1 MVGGRCDSNL
11 QDNTPAASRCL
22 SRLARR
28 YQATW
33 VLRLHAFCIGIAH
46 SVRHRVCG
54 PLVRLCVALWKFACS
69 SGVRAIGPGWRVAM
83 GGGIACCCDVQW
95 SCRCCTC
102 WWLLRLCQ
110 PQSLLRMCIALA
122 AVPTMPM
129 LPSGASVVSF
139 SLMLMENYK
148 YTLLCNCMQIVLL
161 HSMLRKKTGG
171 MTRRMR
177 GEKRAAKTPEAS
189 AKRTDGPIDPPSG
202 VARRQPVRWTPLPT
216 KQQQYLWVTG

>member
-1 MVGGRCDSNL
+1 MRFGNSRVRVACVRSARVGGS
-11 QDNTPAASRCL
+11 PWVAAS
-22 SRLARR
+22 
-28 YQATW
+28 
-33 VLRLHAFCIGIAH
+33 
-46 SVRHRVCG
+46 
-54 PLVRLCVALWKFACS
+54 LVV
-69 SGVRAIGPGWRVAM
+69 VI
-83 GGGIACCCDVQW
+83 DVQW
-95 SCRCCTC
+95 SCTCCTC

-177 GEKRAAKTPEAS
+177 GEKRPAKTPEAS

-216 KQQQYLWVTG
+216 KQQQV

>member
-1 MVGGRCDSNL
+1 
-11 QDNTPAASRCL
+11 
-22 SRLARR
+22 
-28 YQATW
+28 
-33 VLRLHAFCIGIAH
+33 
-46 SVRHRVCG
+46 
-54 PLVRLCVALWKFACS
+54 
-69 SGVRAIGPGWRVAM
+69 M

-177 GEKRAAKTPEAS
+177 GEKRPAKTPEAS

-202 VARRQPVRWTPLPT
+202 VARRQPVRYSAMPPPVRRSPCDAEGKGIIAALRLHVAFITMCN
-216 KQQQYLWVTG
+216 YMRVTSGPRYSYVCYCPVGLNNL

>member
-1 MVGGRCDSNL
+1 MRFGNSRVRVACVRSARVGGS
-11 QDNTPAASRCL
+11 PWVAAS
-22 SRLARR
+22 
-28 YQATW
+28 
-33 VLRLHAFCIGIAH
+33 
-46 SVRHRVCG
+46 
-54 PLVRLCVALWKFACS
+54 LVV
-69 SGVRAIGPGWRVAM
+69 VI
-83 GGGIACCCDVQW
+83 DVQW
-95 SCRCCTC
+95 SCTCCTC

-122 AVPTMPM
+122 AVPTMPK

-177 GEKRAAKTPEAS
+177 GEKRPAKTPEAS

-216 KQQQYLWVTG
+216 KQQQCKRDT

>member
-1 MVGGRCDSNL
+1 M
-11 QDNTPAASRCL
+11 
-22 SRLARR
+22 
-28 YQATW
+28 
-33 VLRLHAFCIGIAH
+33 
-46 SVRHRVCG
+46 
-54 PLVRLCVALWKFACS
+54 
-69 SGVRAIGPGWRVAM
+69 
-83 GGGIACCCDVQW
+83 
-95 SCRCCTC
+95 
-102 WWLLRLCQ
+102 CQ

-177 GEKRAAKTPEAS
+177 GEKRPAKTPEAS

-202 VARRQPVRWTPLPT
+202 VARRR
-216 KQQQYLWVTG
+216 

>member
-1 MVGGRCDSNL
+1 
-11 QDNTPAASRCL
+11 
-22 SRLARR
+22 
-28 YQATW
+28 
-33 VLRLHAFCIGIAH
+33 
-46 SVRHRVCG
+46 
-54 PLVRLCVALWKFACS
+54 
-69 SGVRAIGPGWRVAM
+69 M

-95 SCRCCTC
+95 
-102 WWLLRLCQ
+102 
-110 PQSLLRMCIALA
+110 
-122 AVPTMPM
+122 M
-129 LPSGASVVSF
+129 LHMLVVVEVVSAAELVAHVHCNGGGAEYANAIERCWCRGVVIF

-177 GEKRAAKTPEAS
+177 GEKRPAKTPEAS

-216 KQQQYLWVTG
+216 SLERKIIFERNC

>member
-1 MVGGRCDSNL
+1 MS
-11 QDNTPAASRCL
+11 
-22 SRLARR
+22 
-28 YQATW
+28 
-33 VLRLHAFCIGIAH
+33 
-46 SVRHRVCG
+46 
-54 PLVRLCVALWKFACS
+54 
-69 SGVRAIGPGWRVAM
+69 
-83 GGGIACCCDVQW
+83 GGIAWCCDVQW
-95 SCRCCTC
+95 SCTCCTC

-129 LPSGASVVSF
+129 LPSGASVVGF

-177 GEKRAAKTPEAS
+177 GEKRPAKTPEAS

-216 KQQQYLWVTG
+216 KQQQWMLSLRGEATVYAPLAPPPDGKLYPFRYTPQNLGRGPPLSTWLSF